1 MDFIEKQKKMRRGPA
16 IMLPKDIGFILA
28 NTNIDKDSI
37 VLDAG
42 SGTGLLTCYLA
53 RFVKKVYSYDNKE
66 KHLDIAKENAI
77 SEFNLR
83 NIEFVNAD
91 VYEEIKQKDL
101 DLVTLDLSEPWQ
113 ALNNVHKAL
122 KKEGY
127 LTCYLPN
134 ITQVQKL
141 VLAAQ
146 DKFKILKVSELIER
160 PWVVEEQRLRPEHM
174 ILGHTGWI
182 IIARKI

>member
-1 MDFIEKQKKMRRGPA
+1 MDFIEKIKKIRRGPA

-28 NTNIDKDSI
+28 NTSIDKDSI

-53 RFVKKVYSYDNKE
+53 KFVKKVYSYDNKIN
-66 KHLDIAKENAI
+66 HLDIAKENAI

-83 NIEFVNAD
+83 NIEFIPAD
-91 VYEEIKQKDL
+91 VYESIEQKDL

-127 LTCYLPN
+127 LACYLPN

-141 VLAAQ
+141 VLAAEN
-146 DKFKILKVSELIER
+146 FKVLKVSELIER
-160 PWVVEEQRLRPEHM
+160 PWIVEEQRLRPEHM
-174 ILGHTGWI
+174 ILAHTGWI
-182 IIARKI
+182 VILKKN